1 MRNDAKQQSHR
12 IKYSHKKRNLQY
24 HLEVK
29 QITGVIFR
37 RITRFFFCMWWRND
51 KFYLHL
57 WHVNYCGIIIVC
69 GGSILLDFVN
79 TSGVCTVYLSL
90 SVHSIN
96 EHDILVPELSFLPG
110 ECLIT

>member
-29 QITGVIFR
+29 QITGVIFH
-37 RITRFFFCMWWRND
+37 RITRFFFVCGGGMTN
-51 KFYLHL
+51 FIYICGMSI
-57 WHVNYCGIIIVC
+57 CGIIIVC
-69 GGSILLDFVN
+69 GESILLDFVN
-79 TSGVCTVYLSL
+79 TPGVCTVYLSL

-96 EHDILVPELSFLPG
+96 
-110 ECLIT
+110 